1 MKTVLVYTFGS
12 TLHTKEVN
20 TRKHAENYINK
31 ITSNKCISLK
41 YTIVEDSIENI
52 ENAIAKAK
60 RNLAHSNVFTPIR
73 IYR

>member
-20 TRKHAENYINK
+20 NKTHAKNYINK
-31 ITSNKCISLK
+31 IVSNKNITLK

-60 RNLAHSNVFTPIR
+60 RNLAHSNIFTPIR

>member
-1 MKTVLVYTFGS
+1 MKTIIIYTFGS
-12 TLHTKEVN
+12 TLYTKEVN
-20 TRKHAENYINK
+20 NRKHAENYISK

-41 YTIVEDSIENI
+41 YKIVEDSIENI

-60 RNLAHSNVFTPIR
+60 RNLAYSNVFTPIR